1 VQSFNEVL
9 FLWLNAPANPPPIM
23 LAASRFLAEDLVWAL
38 PPLFVVVWL
47 RCSIA
52 WRHALTD
59 AALAAALALGIGA
72 IIGLVWPHPRP
83 FALGLGHRLIAHAAD
98 ASFPSDH
105 LTLIWSVAAS
115 WGLHRRQRV
124 AAVAVFAAGVAV
136 AWARIYV
143 GVHFP
148 LDMAGALGV
157 ACMGALLVNAGSSAI
172 KPLQTGI
179 ESLRTQVLGHAIAVR
194 MVSE

>member
-1 VQSFNEVL
+1 
-9 FLWLNAPANPPPIM
+9 M

-38 PPLFVVVWL
+38 PPPFVVVWL

-83 FALGLGHRLIAHAAD
+83 FALGLGHRLIPHAAD

-115 WGLHRRQRV
+115 WGLHRRQR
-124 AAVAVFAAGVAV
+124 AAAAAVFAAGVAV

-143 GVHFP
+143 GVHIP
-148 LDMAGALGV
+148 LDVAGALGV
-157 ACMGALLVNAGSSAI
+157 ACMSALLVNGASSAI
-172 KPLQTGI
+172 EPLQTGI
-179 ESLRTQVLGHAIAVR
+179 ERLRTRVLGHAIAAR